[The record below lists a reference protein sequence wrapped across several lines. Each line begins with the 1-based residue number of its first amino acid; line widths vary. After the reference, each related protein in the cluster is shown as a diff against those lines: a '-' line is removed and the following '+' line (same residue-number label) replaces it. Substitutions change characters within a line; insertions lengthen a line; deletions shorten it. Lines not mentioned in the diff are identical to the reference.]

1 MNSRLRRLQA
11 GLTRMEI
18 GSKYERRRD
27 YFWVLTGT
35 LLMALSANLCFTPAK
50 MVPGGFTG
58 LAIIIKYAT
67 APIMPA
73 WMPAEFSDGL
83 PTWLSNAMLNVP
95 LILAAIY
102 VRGWKKFMRRTF
114 AASIIFSLWLLVV
127 PEYALMGDDLFLTT
141 IVGGAL
147 MGAGLGFV
155 FLGKATTGGTDTLG
169 ALIQRAFP
177 HMSTAKLMQLLDA
190 AVILLSVWIFGV
202 QISMYHGKTDAAFG
216 CGRHPSLRLDFWRA
230 DFHVRCHFCSP
241 VKPDCRWHHKRFP
254 QRLLGVYHFAPPP
267 GNRQPHHARTQPR
280 RHKAIRN
287 GHVYRPGQTGS
298 SGRRLQEAG
307 CHPAGAGRGNRSGR
321 VHDPHRCTGDPRRGL
336 PWIQQ
341 GRALKMEPPA

>member
-102 VRGWKKFMRRTF
+102 VRGWKFMRRTF

-190 AVILLSVWIFGV
+190 
-202 QISMYHGKTDAAFG
+202 D
-216 CGRHPSLRLDFWRA
+216 PSLRLDFWRA

-241 VKPDCRWHHKRFP
+241 VKPDCRWHHQRFP

-267 GNRQPHHARTQPR
+267 GNRQPHYARTQPG

-287 GHVYRPGQTGS
+287 GHVYRQGQTGS

>member
-102 VRGWKKFMRRTF
+102 VRGWKFMRRTF

-177 HMSTAKLMQLLDA
+177 HMSTAKLMQLWDA

-202 QISMYHGKTDAAFG
+202 QISMYAVISVVLSSRIADGITSGFRNAYSAFIISPRHQEIANRIMHELNRGATRLSGTGMYTGKDRPVLLVAVSKKQAVILRELVAEIDPDAFMILTDAQEIRGEGF
-216 CGRHPSLRLDFWRA
+216 
-230 DFHVRCHFCSP
+230 
-241 VKPDCRWHHKRFP
+241 
-254 QRLLGVYHFAPPP
+254 LGYS
-267 GNRQPHHARTQPR
+267 REE
-280 RHKAIRN
+280 
-287 GHVYRPGQTGS
+287 
-298 SGRRLQEAG
+298 L
-307 CHPAGAGRGNRSGR
+307 
-321 VHDPHRCTGDPRRGL
+321 
-336 PWIQQ
+336 
-341 GRALKMEPPA
+341 